1 MSKSSLGDR
10 FSAAHRKLLQVKKV
24 RVDLATPAER
34 KRVLDQLSAR
44 TSFNLAEMSATL
56 FPNGLV
62 TDLDPAKPDWIK
74 AWTEMRTGSSPILVA
89 ALDAYTTGPLDVD
102 TGGLTLH
109 MSEADMLALGLV
121 AYPHDEIVDLF
132 VGLGLG
138 FRRVTNAR
146 GPMPFE
152 TIGHEV
158 TIQTANLSAD
168 LFPFGMSRTQFV
180 RHSLVAAV
188 SEGIYSANG
197 NRQLLTM
204 RKAVRI
210 DDEQVRELRDILNH
224 LAGMDWDRAIRNS
237 YHLWSL
243 YERKYEAL
251 SAPASTGD
259 PAETLKQKVIAGQ
272 KIKRSATSREDFIRR
287 PFLGRRALH
296 AKASR
301 KYGVEFEVIDAGDL
315 RWPDETHVN
324 TPGDLITAREV
335 ILPPGWTKDR
345 DGSLRSQIGDG
356 YFYDPWEF
364 ISPPMTRTFDPGMRS
379 ICEQI
384 DWTVP
389 YAKAGVHVHVDATNA
404 KGQRMTS
411 AQVNRLL
418 EIYAQV
424 SPLLPPILRRST
436 AEFCQQM
443 DFGEWAL
450 GWWRRPYTPPKRP
463 HRKAQLANRPADA
476 RTPVPDNP
484 LLQVRRRM
492 DDYNR
497 HQPKNWGRY
506 REVNLE
512 SLVKHGTIEFRAMG
526 AVYGFEYICRWA
538 WLCREMVNYA
548 QSNMSIE
555 PFYRFVTLGEV
566 MDHIEATA
574 VERLAPIKERKWLSS
589 AA

>member
-1 MSKSSLGDR
+1 MPKSSLGAR
-10 FSAAHRKLLQVKKV
+10 FADAATQLINVKMI
-24 RVDLATPAER
+24 RVDSASPDER
-34 KRVLDQLSAR
+34 KRVLDQMLAR

-56 FPNGLV
+56 FPNGLI
-62 TDLDPAKPDWIK
+62 TDLDPKNQDWIK
-74 AWTEMRTGSSPILVA
+74 GWTEMRTASNPILGA

-102 TGGLTLH
+102 LGGLSLH
-109 MSEADMLALGLV
+109 MSEADMATLGLL
-121 AYPHDEIVDLF
+121 AYPHDEIIDLF
-132 VGLGLG
+132 VGLGMG
-138 FRRVTNAR
+138 FGRVSTGR
-146 GPMPFE
+146 GWDAL
-152 TIGHEV
+152 THEV
-158 TIQTANLSAD
+158 AFDTRGLGAVD
-168 LFPFGMSRTQFV
+168 FPVSMSKAEFV
-180 RHSLVAAV
+180 RHYCVAQIAQSIYDTTGNSRLLV
-188 SEGIYSANG
+188 SRSKEKIES
-197 NRQLLTM
+197 RQ
-204 RKAVRI
+204 I
-210 DDEQVRELRDILNH
+210 RELHMFLTE
-224 LAGMDWDRAIRNS
+224 LAKLDWDRIIQRGYKA
-237 YHLWSL
+237 YDFT
-243 YERKYEAL
+243 KAAYEAL
-251 SAPASTGD
+251 SAPPPATD
-259 PAETLKQKVIAGQ
+259 PAETLKAKVLAGQ
-272 KIKRSATSREDFIRR
+272 RIKRSATSREDFIRR

-301 KYGVEFEVIDAGDL
+301 KYGVEFEVIDGGDL
-315 RWPDETHVN
+315 RWPDETRVN

-335 ILPPGWTKDR
+335 ILPPGWIKDR

-356 YFYDPWEF
+356 YYYDPWEF

-404 KGQRMTS
+404 KGKRMTS

-443 DFGEWAL
+443 DFEEWAQ

-463 HRKAQLANRPADA
+463 HRLAKLNSVVGP
-476 RTPVPDNP
+476 RTPVPVNP
-484 LLQVRRRM
+484 IAQVQVRMADYTRRM
-492 DDYNR
+492 
-497 HQPKNWGRY
+497 PKNWGRY

-548 QSNMSIE
+548 QSNMSVE